1 MGSGD
6 WFPGRVWGGSPKK
19 ENINQSMTNVETN
32 NNKTVA
38 FHTLGCKVNQYDT
51 QAMRERFERAG
62 YTTVGFE
69 EKADVYVV
77 NTCTVTGTGDKKSM
91 QTIRRCHRKNPEAAI
106 VVTGCLAQRAAD
118 ELKLPGVRLVL
129 GTQRRGEVVQLLS
142 QAMESDCALIA
153 VETLRQAPFEH
164 LMVHAH
170 EGHTRATMKIQEGC
184 DRWCTYC
191 IIPSVRG
198 PIRSRPLDEIRAEA
212 ESLADAGFKE
222 AVLTGIH
229 LTSYG
234 REQHGAITLLDAI
247 REVHAVEGIERI
259 RLGSLEPVIVTAEFV
274 EGIKEL
280 PKVCHQFHLALQ
292 SGSDS
297 VLARMRRRYT
307 SGEFLAACAM
317 LREAF
322 EDCALTTDVMTGFPG
337 ETEEEF
343 AQTVDTCRK
352 AGFARMHVFPYS
364 EREGTKAAV
373 MEGAVPRHIRE
384 ERARQLIAVGKELER
399 TALESRVGKEEA
411 VLIEELDSEGFGVG
425 YTGGYMHVRV
435 ENAQP
440 GSIVYVMITGREDAG
455 LTGRL

>member
-1 MGSGD
+1 MI
-6 WFPGRVWGGSPKK
+6 
-19 ENINQSMTNVETN
+19 ENR
-32 NNKTVA
+32 TVA
-38 FHTLGCKVNQYDT
+38 FHTLGCKVIQYDT
-51 QAMRERFERAG
+51 QAMRERFEEAG
-62 YTTVGFE
+62 FRTVEFE
-69 EKADVYVV
+69 DKADVYVV

-91 QTIRRCHRKNPEAAI
+91 QTIRRCHRMNPDAAI

-129 GTQRRGEVVQLLS
+129 GTQRRGEVVQLLH
-142 QAMESDCALIA
+142 QALEQDCALIA
-153 VETLRQAPFEH
+153 VETLRQAPFER
-164 LMVHAH
+164 LTVHAH

-184 DRWCTYC
+184 DRFCTYC

-212 ESLADAGFKE
+212 ESLAAAGFKE

-247 REVHAVEGIERI
+247 RAVHGVEGIERI
-259 RLGSLEPVIVTAEFV
+259 RLGSLEPVIVTEAFV
-274 EGIKEL
+274 QGIAAM

-292 SGSDS
+292 SGSDT

-307 SGEFLAACAM
+307 SGEFLTACAM
-317 LREAF
+317 LRGAF

-364 EREGTKAAV
+364 EREGTKAAA
-373 MEGAVPRHIRE
+373 MEGSVPRHIRE
-384 ERARQLIAVGKELER
+384 ERARRLIAVSRELER
-399 TALESRVGKEEA
+399 AALEGRVGKTDE
-411 VLIEELDSEGFGVG
+411 VLIEETDAQGRGTG
-425 YTGGYMHVRV
+425 YTGGYMRVHVQG
-435 ENAQP
+435 AQP
-440 GSIVYVMITGREDAG
+440 GEIVRVRIAG
-455 LTGRL
+455 IENDELNGEIAE

>member
-1 MGSGD
+1 MIKN
-6 WFPGRVWGGSPKK
+6 R
-19 ENINQSMTNVETN
+19 
-32 NNKTVA
+32 TVA

-51 QAMRERFERAG
+51 QAMRERFEEAG
-62 YTTVGFE
+62 CRTVEFDE
-69 EKADVYVV
+69 TADIYVV

-91 QTIRRCHRKNPEAAI
+91 QTIRRCHRKNPQADI

-118 ELKLPGVRLVL
+118 ELTMPGVRLVI
-129 GTQRRGEVVQLLS
+129 GTQRRGEVVQLLE
-142 QAMESDCALIA
+142 QALRQDCALIA
-153 VETLRQAPFEH
+153 VETLRHAPFER
-164 LMVHAH
+164 LTVHAH

-198 PIRSRPLDEIRAEA
+198 PIRSRPLEEIREEA
-212 ESLADAGFKE
+212 ESLAAAGFKE

-234 REQHGAITLLDAI
+234 RDKHGEMTLLDAI
-247 REVHAVEGIERI
+247 RTVHEVEGVERI
-259 RLGSLEPVIVTAEFV
+259 RLGSLEPVIVTPEFV
-274 EGIKEL
+274 RGIAAMD
-280 PKVCHQFHLALQ
+280 KVCHQFHLALQ
-292 SGSDS
+292 SGSDT

-307 SGEFLAACAM
+307 SGEFLAACAL

-322 EDCALTTDVMTGFPG
+322 DDCALTTDVMTGFPG

-343 AQTVDTCRK
+343 MQTVDTCQK

-384 ERARQLIAVGKELER
+384 ERARRLIAAGKELER
-399 TALESRVGKEEA
+399 AALERLIGRVEG
-411 VLIEELDSEGFGVG
+411 VLIEEMDAQSRGTG
-425 YTGGYMHVRV
+425 YTGGYMRVHVPGTQAGGIVPVRITGV
-435 ENAQP
+435 EN
-440 GSIVYVMITGREDAG
+440 GE
-455 LTGRL
+455 LTGELV

>member
-1 MGSGD
+1 MI
-6 WFPGRVWGGSPKK
+6 
-19 ENINQSMTNVETN
+19 ENR
-32 NNKTVA
+32 TVA

-51 QAMRERFERAG
+51 QAMRERFEEAG
-62 YTTVGFE
+62 FRTVDFE
-69 EKADVYVV
+69 DRADVYVV

-91 QTIRRCHRKNPEAAI
+91 QTIRRCHRNNPDAAI

-129 GTQRRGEVVQLLS
+129 GTQRRGEVVQLLA
-142 QAMESDCALIA
+142 QALEQDCALIA

-164 LMVHAH
+164 LTVHAH

-212 ESLADAGFKE
+212 QSLAAAGFKE
-222 AVLTGIH
+222 VVLTGIH

-247 REVHAVEGIERI
+247 RAVHEVEGIERI
-259 RLGSLEPVIVTAEFV
+259 RLGSLEPVIVTGAFV
-274 EGIKEL
+274 QGIAAM

-292 SGSDS
+292 SGSDT

-317 LREAF
+317 LRGAF

-343 AQTVDTCRK
+343 AQTVDTCQR

-364 EREGTKAAV
+364 EREGTKAAA
-373 MEGAVPRHIRE
+373 MEGSVPRHIRE

-399 TALESRVGKEEA
+399 AALEGRIGRTDEVLVEEIDA
-411 VLIEELDSEGFGVG
+411 QGRGTG
-425 YTGGYMHVRV
+425 YTGGYMRVHVQG
-435 ENAQP
+435 AQP
-440 GSIVYVMITGREDAG
+440 GEIVRVRITGIENDELSGEIAG
-455 LTGRL
+455 

>member
-1 MGSGD
+1 MI
-6 WFPGRVWGGSPKK
+6 
-19 ENINQSMTNVETN
+19 ENR
-32 NNKTVA
+32 TVA

-51 QAMRERFERAG
+51 QAMRERFEEAG
-62 YTTVGFE
+62 FRTVDFE
-69 EKADVYVV
+69 DRADVYVV

-91 QTIRRCHRKNPEAAI
+91 QTIRRCHRNNPDAAI

-129 GTQRRGEVVQLLS
+129 GTQRRGEVVQLLA
-142 QAMESDCALIA
+142 QALEQDCALIA

-164 LMVHAH
+164 LTVHAH

-212 ESLADAGFKE
+212 QSLAAAGFKE
-222 AVLTGIH
+222 VVLTGIH

-247 REVHAVEGIERI
+247 RAVHEVEGIERI
-259 RLGSLEPVIVTAEFV
+259 RLGSLEPVIVTGAFV
-274 EGIKEL
+274 QGIAAM

-292 SGSDS
+292 SGSDT

-317 LREAF
+317 LRGAF

-343 AQTVDTCRK
+343 AQTVDTCQR

-364 EREGTKAAV
+364 EREGTKAAA
-373 MEGAVPRHIRE
+373 MAGSVPRHIRE

-399 TALESRVGKEEA
+399 AALEGRIGRTDEVLVEEIDA
-411 VLIEELDSEGFGVG
+411 QGRGTG
-425 YTGGYMHVRV
+425 YTGGYMRVHVQG
-435 ENAQP
+435 AQP
-440 GSIVYVMITGREDAG
+440 GEIVRVWITGIENDELSGEIAG
-455 LTGRL
+455 

>member
-1 MGSGD
+1 MI
-6 WFPGRVWGGSPKK
+6 
-19 ENINQSMTNVETN
+19 ENR
-32 NNKTVA
+32 TVA

-51 QAMRERFERAG
+51 QAMRERFEEAG
-62 YTTVGFE
+62 FRTVDFE
-69 EKADVYVV
+69 DRADVYVV

-91 QTIRRCHRKNPEAAI
+91 QTIRRCHRNNPDAAI

-129 GTQRRGEVVQLLS
+129 GTQRRGEVVQLLA
-142 QAMESDCALIA
+142 QALEQDCALIA
-153 VETLRQAPFEH
+153 VETLRQAPFER
-164 LMVHAH
+164 LTVHAH

-212 ESLADAGFKE
+212 QSLAAAGFKE
-222 AVLTGIH
+222 VVLTGIH

-247 REVHAVEGIERI
+247 RAVHEVEGIERI
-259 RLGSLEPVIVTAEFV
+259 RLGSLEPVIVTEAFV
-274 EGIKEL
+274 QGIAAM

-292 SGSDS
+292 SGSDT

-317 LREAF
+317 LRGAF

-343 AQTVDTCRK
+343 AQTVDTCQR

-364 EREGTKAAV
+364 EREGTKAAA
-373 MEGAVPRHIRE
+373 MAGSVPRHIRE

-399 TALESRVGKEEA
+399 AALEGRIGKTDE
-411 VLIEELDSEGFGVG
+411 VLIEEIDAQGRGTG
-425 YTGGYMHVRV
+425 YTGGYMRVHVQG
-435 ENAQP
+435 AQP
-440 GSIVYVMITGREDAG
+440 GEIVRVRITGIENDELSGEIAG
-455 LTGRL
+455 

>member
-1 MGSGD
+1 MSEK
-6 WFPGRVWGGSPKK
+6 R
-19 ENINQSMTNVETN
+19 
-32 NNKTVA
+32 TVA

-51 QAMRERFERAG
+51 QAMRERFEEAG
-62 YTTVGFE
+62 FSTVDFE
-69 EKADVYVV
+69 GKADVYVV

-91 QTIRRCHRKNPEAAI
+91 QTIRRCHRTNTDAAI

-118 ELKLPGVRLVL
+118 EMTLPGVRLVL
-129 GTQRRGEVVQLLS
+129 GTQRRGEVVQLLE
-142 QAMESDCALIA
+142 QALTQDCALIA
-153 VETLRQAPFEH
+153 VQTLRQAPFEY
-164 LMVHAH
+164 LTVHAH

-184 DRWCTYC
+184 DRYCTYC

-212 ESLADAGFKE
+212 ESLAAAGFQE
-222 AVLTGIH
+222 VVLTGIH

-247 REVHAVEGIERI
+247 RTVHEVEGIRRI
-259 RLGSLEPVIVTAEFV
+259 RLGSLEPVIVTPAFV
-274 EGIKEL
+274 EGIRAL

-292 SGSDS
+292 SGSDT
-297 VLARMRRRYT
+297 VLARMHRRYT

-343 AQTVDTCRK
+343 AQTVDTCQK

-364 EREGTKAAV
+364 EREGTKAAA
-373 MEGAVPRHIRE
+373 MAGSVPRGVRE
-384 ERARQLIAVGKELER
+384 ERARRLIAVGRELER
-399 TALESRVGKEEA
+399 AALNSRVGKTED
-411 VLIEELDSEGFGVG
+411 VLIEETDAQGRGTG
-425 YTGGYMHVRV
+425 YTGGYMRVHVPG
-435 ENAQP
+435 AQP
-440 GSIVYVMITGREDAG
+440 GRIVRVHMTGIEADA
-455 LTGRL
+455 LEGRLAAQDRDEEEERTR

>member
-1 MGSGD
+1 MI
-6 WFPGRVWGGSPKK
+6 
-19 ENINQSMTNVETN
+19 ENR
-32 NNKTVA
+32 TVA

-51 QAMRERFERAG
+51 QAMRERFEEAG
-62 YTTVGFE
+62 FRTVDFE
-69 EKADVYVV
+69 DRADVYVV

-91 QTIRRCHRKNPEAAI
+91 QTIRRCHRNNPDAAI

-129 GTQRRGEVVQLLS
+129 GTQRRGEVVQLLA
-142 QAMESDCALIA
+142 QALEQDCALIA
-153 VETLRQAPFEH
+153 VETLRQTPFEH
-164 LMVHAH
+164 LTVHAH

-212 ESLADAGFKE
+212 QSLAAAGFKE
-222 AVLTGIH
+222 VVLTGIH

-247 REVHAVEGIERI
+247 RAVHEVEGIERI
-259 RLGSLEPVIVTAEFV
+259 RLGSLEPVIVTGAFV
-274 EGIKEL
+274 QGIAAM

-292 SGSDS
+292 SGSDT

-317 LREAF
+317 LRGAF

-343 AQTVDTCRK
+343 AQTVDTCQR

-364 EREGTKAAV
+364 EREGTKAAA
-373 MEGAVPRHIRE
+373 MAGSVPRHIRE

-399 TALESRVGKEEA
+399 AALEGRIGKTDE
-411 VLIEELDSEGFGVG
+411 VLIEEIDAQGRGTG
-425 YTGGYMHVRV
+425 YTGGYMRVHVQG
-435 ENAQP
+435 AQP
-440 GSIVYVMITGREDAG
+440 GEIVRVRIVGIENDELSGEIAG
-455 LTGRL
+455 

>member
-1 MGSGD
+1 MI
-6 WFPGRVWGGSPKK
+6 
-19 ENINQSMTNVETN
+19 ENR
-32 NNKTVA
+32 TVA

-51 QAMRERFERAG
+51 QAMRERFEEAG
-62 YTTVGFE
+62 FRTVDFE
-69 EKADVYVV
+69 DRADVYVV

-91 QTIRRCHRKNPEAAI
+91 QTIRRCHRNNPDAAI

-129 GTQRRGEVVQLLS
+129 GTQRRGEVVQLLA
-142 QAMESDCALIA
+142 QALEQDCALIA

-164 LMVHAH
+164 LTVHAH

-184 DRWCTYC
+184 DRFCTYC

-198 PIRSRPLDEIRAEA
+198 PIRSRPLGEIRAEA
-212 ESLADAGFKE
+212 ESLAEVGFRE
-222 AVLTGIH
+222 VVLTGIH

-234 REQHGAITLLDAI
+234 REQHGAVTLLDAI
-247 REVHAVEGIERI
+247 RTVHEVGGIERI
-259 RLGSLEPVIVTAEFV
+259 RLGSLEPVIVTEEFV
-274 EGIKEL
+274 QGIAAM

-292 SGSDS
+292 SGSDT

-307 SGEFLAACAM
+307 SGEFLAACAL
-317 LREAF
+317 LRGAF

-343 AQTVDTCRK
+343 AQTVDTCKK

-364 EREGTKAAV
+364 EREGTKAAA
-373 MEGAVPRHIRE
+373 MEGSVPRHVRE

-399 TALESRVGKEEA
+399 AALEGRVGRTED
-411 VLIEELDSEGFGVG
+411 VLIEEIDALGRGTG
-425 YTGGYMHVRV
+425 YTGGYMRVHVQG
-435 ENAQP
+435 AQP
-440 GSIVYVMITGREDAG
+440 GEIVRVRIAEIENDELSGEIAG
-455 LTGRL
+455 

>member
-1 MGSGD
+1 MSEK
-6 WFPGRVWGGSPKK
+6 R
-19 ENINQSMTNVETN
+19 
-32 NNKTVA
+32 TVA

-51 QAMRERFERAG
+51 QAMRERFEEAG
-62 YTTVGFE
+62 FSTVDFE
-69 EKADVYVV
+69 GKADVYVV

-91 QTIRRCHRKNPEAAI
+91 QTIRRCHRTNTDAAI

-118 ELKLPGVRLVL
+118 EMTLPGVRLVL
-129 GTQRRGEVVQLLS
+129 GTQRRGEVVQLLE
-142 QAMESDCALIA
+142 QALTQDCALIA
-153 VETLRQAPFEH
+153 VQTLRQAPFEY
-164 LMVHAH
+164 LTVHAH

-184 DRWCTYC
+184 DRYCTYC

-212 ESLADAGFKE
+212 ESLAAAGFQE
-222 AVLTGIH
+222 VVLTGIH

-247 REVHAVEGIERI
+247 RTVHEVEGIRRI
-259 RLGSLEPVIVTAEFV
+259 RLGSLEPVIVTPAFV
-274 EGIKEL
+274 EGIRAL

-292 SGSDS
+292 SGSDT
-297 VLARMRRRYT
+297 VLARMHRRYT

-343 AQTVDTCRK
+343 AQTVDTCQK

-364 EREGTKAAV
+364 EREGTKAAA
-373 MEGAVPRHIRE
+373 MAGSVPRGVRE
-384 ERARQLIAVGKELER
+384 ERARRLIAVGRELER
-399 TALESRVGKEEA
+399 AALERRVGQIED
-411 VLIEELDSEGFGVG
+411 VLIEETDAQGRGTG
-425 YTGGYMHVRV
+425 YTGGYMRVHVPG
-435 ENAQP
+435 AQP
-440 GSIVYVMITGREDAG
+440 GRIVRVHMTGIEADA
-455 LTGRL
+455 LEGRLAAQDRDEEEERTR

>member
-1 MGSGD
+1 MI
-6 WFPGRVWGGSPKK
+6 
-19 ENINQSMTNVETN
+19 ENR
-32 NNKTVA
+32 TVA

-51 QAMRERFERAG
+51 QAMRERFEEAG
-62 YTTVGFE
+62 FRTVDFE
-69 EKADVYVV
+69 DRADVYVV

-91 QTIRRCHRKNPEAAI
+91 QTIRRCHRNNPDAAI

-129 GTQRRGEVVQLLS
+129 GTQRRGEVVQLLA
-142 QAMESDCALIA
+142 QALEQDCALIA

-164 LMVHAH
+164 LTVHAH

-212 ESLADAGFKE
+212 QSLAAAGFKE
-222 AVLTGIH
+222 VVLTGIH

-247 REVHAVEGIERI
+247 RAVHEVEGIERI
-259 RLGSLEPVIVTAEFV
+259 RLGSLEPVIVTEAFV
-274 EGIKEL
+274 QGIAAM

-292 SGSDS
+292 SGSDT

-317 LREAF
+317 LRGAF

-343 AQTVDTCRK
+343 AQTVDTCQR

-364 EREGTKAAV
+364 EREGTKAAA
-373 MEGAVPRHIRE
+373 MAGSVPRHIRE

-399 TALESRVGKEEA
+399 AALEGRIGKTDE
-411 VLIEELDSEGFGVG
+411 VLIEEIDAQGRGTG
-425 YTGGYMHVRV
+425 YTGGYMRVHVQG
-435 ENAQP
+435 AQP
-440 GSIVYVMITGREDAG
+440 GEIVRVRITGIENEELSGEIAG
-455 LTGRL
+455 

>member
-1 MGSGD
+1 MI
-6 WFPGRVWGGSPKK
+6 
-19 ENINQSMTNVETN
+19 ENR
-32 NNKTVA
+32 TVA

-51 QAMRERFERAG
+51 QAMRERFEEAG
-62 YTTVGFE
+62 FRTVDFE
-69 EKADVYVV
+69 DRADVYVV

-91 QTIRRCHRKNPEAAI
+91 QTIRRCHRNNPDAAI

-129 GTQRRGEVVQLLS
+129 GTQRRGEVVQLLA
-142 QAMESDCALIA
+142 QALEQDCALIA

-164 LMVHAH
+164 LTVHAH

-212 ESLADAGFKE
+212 QSLAAAGFKE
-222 AVLTGIH
+222 VVLTGIH

-247 REVHAVEGIERI
+247 RAVHEVEGIERI
-259 RLGSLEPVIVTAEFV
+259 RLGSLEPVIVTEAFV
-274 EGIKEL
+274 QGIAAM

-292 SGSDS
+292 SGSDT

-307 SGEFLAACAM
+307 SGKFLAACAM
-317 LREAF
+317 LRGAF

-343 AQTVDTCRK
+343 AQTVDTCQR

-364 EREGTKAAV
+364 EREGTKAAA
-373 MEGAVPRHIRE
+373 MAGSVPRHIRE
-384 ERARQLIAVGKELER
+384 ERARYLIAVGRVLER
-399 TALESRVGKEEA
+399 AALEGRIGKTED
-411 VLIEELDSEGFGVG
+411 VLIEEIDALGRGTG
-425 YTGGYMHVRV
+425 YTGGYMRVHVQG
-435 ENAQP
+435 AQP
-440 GSIVYVMITGREDAG
+440 GEIVRVRIAG
-455 LTGRL
+455 IENDELSGEIAG

>member
-1 MGSGD
+1 MI
-6 WFPGRVWGGSPKK
+6 
-19 ENINQSMTNVETN
+19 ENR
-32 NNKTVA
+32 TVA

-51 QAMRERFERAG
+51 QAMRERFEEAG
-62 YTTVGFE
+62 FRTVDFE
-69 EKADVYVV
+69 DRADVYVV

-91 QTIRRCHRKNPEAAI
+91 QTIRRCHRNNPDAAI

-129 GTQRRGEVVQLLS
+129 GTQRRGEVVQLLA
-142 QAMESDCALIA
+142 QALEQDCALIA

-164 LMVHAH
+164 LTVHAH

-212 ESLADAGFKE
+212 QSLAAAGFKE
-222 AVLTGIH
+222 VVLTGIH

-247 REVHAVEGIERI
+247 RAVHEVEGIERI
-259 RLGSLEPVIVTAEFV
+259 RLGSLEPVIVTGAFV
-274 EGIKEL
+274 QGIAAM

-292 SGSDS
+292 SGSDT

-317 LREAF
+317 LRGAF

-343 AQTVDTCRK
+343 AQTVDTCQK

-364 EREGTKAAV
+364 EREGTKAAA
-373 MEGAVPRHIRE
+373 MEGSVPRHVRE
-384 ERARQLIAVGKELER
+384 ERARYLIAVGRVLER
-399 TALESRVGKEEA
+399 AALEGRIGKTED
-411 VLIEELDSEGFGVG
+411 VLIEEIDAQGRGTG
-425 YTGGYMHVRV
+425 YTGGYMRVHVQGAKPGEIVRV
-435 ENAQP
+435 Q
-440 GSIVYVMITGREDAG
+440 ITGIENDELSGEIAG
-455 LTGRL
+455 

>member
-1 MGSGD
+1 MI
-6 WFPGRVWGGSPKK
+6 
-19 ENINQSMTNVETN
+19 ENR
-32 NNKTVA
+32 TVA

-51 QAMRERFERAG
+51 QAMRERFEEAG
-62 YTTVGFE
+62 FRTVDFE
-69 EKADVYVV
+69 DRADVYVV

-91 QTIRRCHRKNPEAAI
+91 QTIRRCHRNNPDAAI

-129 GTQRRGEVVQLLS
+129 GTQRRGEVVQLLA
-142 QAMESDCALIA
+142 QALEQDCALIA

-164 LMVHAH
+164 LTVHAH

-212 ESLADAGFKE
+212 QSLAAAGFKE
-222 AVLTGIH
+222 VVLTGIH

-247 REVHAVEGIERI
+247 RAVHEVEGIERI
-259 RLGSLEPVIVTAEFV
+259 RLGSLEPVIVTGAFV
-274 EGIKEL
+274 QGIAAM

-292 SGSDS
+292 SGSDT

-317 LREAF
+317 LRGAF

-343 AQTVDTCRK
+343 AQTVDTCQR

-364 EREGTKAAV
+364 EREGTKAAA
-373 MEGAVPRHIRE
+373 MAGSVPRHIRE

-399 TALESRVGKEEA
+399 AALEGRIGKTDE
-411 VLIEELDSEGFGVG
+411 VLIEEIDAQGRGTG
-425 YTGGYMHVRV
+425 YTGGYMRVHVQG
-435 ENAQP
+435 AQP
-440 GSIVYVMITGREDAG
+440 GEIVRVRIVGIENDELSGEIAG
-455 LTGRL
+455 

>member
-1 MGSGD
+1 MI
-6 WFPGRVWGGSPKK
+6 
-19 ENINQSMTNVETN
+19 ENR
-32 NNKTVA
+32 TVA

-51 QAMRERFERAG
+51 QAMRERFEEAG
-62 YTTVGFE
+62 FRTVDFE
-69 EKADVYVV
+69 DRADVYVV

-91 QTIRRCHRKNPEAAI
+91 QTIRRCHRNNPDAAI

-129 GTQRRGEVVQLLS
+129 GTQRRGEVVQLLA
-142 QAMESDCALIA
+142 QALEQDCALIA

-164 LMVHAH
+164 LTVHAH

-212 ESLADAGFKE
+212 QSLAAAGFKE
-222 AVLTGIH
+222 VVLTGIH

-247 REVHAVEGIERI
+247 RAVHEVEGIERI
-259 RLGSLEPVIVTAEFV
+259 RLGSLEPVIVTGAFV
-274 EGIKEL
+274 QGIAAM

-292 SGSDS
+292 SGSDT

-317 LREAF
+317 LRGAF

-343 AQTVDTCRK
+343 AQTVDTCQR

-364 EREGTKAAV
+364 EREGTKAAA
-373 MEGAVPRHIRE
+373 MEGSVPRHIRE

-399 TALESRVGKEEA
+399 AALEGRIGRTDEVLVEEIDA
-411 VLIEELDSEGFGVG
+411 QGRGMG
-425 YTGGYMHVRV
+425 YTGGYMRVHVQG
-435 ENAQP
+435 AQP
-440 GSIVYVMITGREDAG
+440 GEIVRVRITGIENEELSGEIAG
-455 LTGRL
+455 

>member
-1 MGSGD
+1 MI
-6 WFPGRVWGGSPKK
+6 
-19 ENINQSMTNVETN
+19 ENR
-32 NNKTVA
+32 TVA

-51 QAMRERFERAG
+51 QAMRERFEEAG
-62 YTTVGFE
+62 FRTVDFE
-69 EKADVYVV
+69 DRADVYVV

-91 QTIRRCHRKNPEAAI
+91 QTIRRCHRNNPDAAI

-129 GTQRRGEVVQLLS
+129 GTQRRGEVVQLLA
-142 QAMESDCALIA
+142 QALEQDCALIA

-164 LMVHAH
+164 LTVHAH

-212 ESLADAGFKE
+212 QSLAAAGFKE
-222 AVLTGIH
+222 VVLTGIH

-247 REVHAVEGIERI
+247 RAVHEVEGIERI
-259 RLGSLEPVIVTAEFV
+259 RLGSLEPVIVTGAFV
-274 EGIKEL
+274 QGIAAM

-292 SGSDS
+292 SGSDT

-317 LREAF
+317 LRGAF

-343 AQTVDTCRK
+343 AQTVDTCQR

-364 EREGTKAAV
+364 EREGTKAAA
-373 MEGAVPRHIRE
+373 MAGSVPRHIRE

-399 TALESRVGKEEA
+399 AALEGHIGRTDE
-411 VLIEELDSEGFGVG
+411 VLIEEIDAQGRGTG
-425 YTGGYMHVRV
+425 YTGGYMRVHVQG
-435 ENAQP
+435 AQP
-440 GSIVYVMITGREDAG
+440 GEIVRVRIVGIENDELSGEIAG
-455 LTGRL
+455 

>member
-1 MGSGD
+1 MI
-6 WFPGRVWGGSPKK
+6 
-19 ENINQSMTNVETN
+19 ENR
-32 NNKTVA
+32 TVA

-51 QAMRERFERAG
+51 QAMRERFEQAG
-62 YTTVGFE
+62 CRTVEFE
-69 EKADVYVV
+69 EKADIYVV

-91 QTIRRCHRKNPEAAI
+91 QTIRRCHRKNPDAAI

-118 ELKLPGVRLVL
+118 ELTLPGVRLVI
-129 GTQRRGEVVQLLS
+129 GTQRRGEVVELLS
-142 QAMESDCALIA
+142 QALEQDCALIA

-164 LMVHAH
+164 LTVHAH

-198 PIRSRPLDEIRAEA
+198 PIRSRPLVEIREEA
-212 ESLADAGFKE
+212 ESLAEAGFKE

-259 RLGSLEPVIVTAEFV
+259 RLGSLEPVIVTEAFV
-274 EGIKEL
+274 EGLKAL

-292 SGSDS
+292 SGSDT

-322 EDCALTTDVMTGFPG
+322 DDCALTTDVMTGFPG

-364 EREGTKAAV
+364 EREGTKAAA
-373 MEGAVPRHIRE
+373 MEGSVPRHIRE
-384 ERARQLIAVGKELER
+384 ERARQLITVGRELER
-399 TALESRVGKEEA
+399 AALLGRLGKEDS
-411 VLIEELDSEGFGVG
+411 VLIEEIDEDGLGVG
-425 YTGGYMHVRV
+425 YTGGYMRVRV
-435 ENAQP
+435 P
-440 GSIVYVMITGREDAG
+440 GVQAGEIARVRITDIDKDELKGEIF
-455 LTGRL
+455 

>member
-1 MGSGD
+1 MI
-6 WFPGRVWGGSPKK
+6 
-19 ENINQSMTNVETN
+19 ENR
-32 NNKTVA
+32 TVA

-51 QAMRERFERAG
+51 QAMRERFEEAG
-62 YTTVGFE
+62 FRTVDFE
-69 EKADVYVV
+69 DRADVYVV

-91 QTIRRCHRKNPEAAI
+91 QTIRRCHRNNPDAAI

-129 GTQRRGEVVQLLS
+129 GTQRRGEVVQLLA
-142 QAMESDCALIA
+142 QALEQDCALIA

-164 LMVHAH
+164 LTVHAH

-212 ESLADAGFKE
+212 QSLAAAGFKE
-222 AVLTGIH
+222 VVLTGIH

-247 REVHAVEGIERI
+247 RAVHEVEGIERI
-259 RLGSLEPVIVTAEFV
+259 RLGSLEPVIVTGAFV
-274 EGIKEL
+274 QGIAAM

-292 SGSDS
+292 SGSDT

-317 LREAF
+317 LRGAF

-343 AQTVDTCRK
+343 AQTVDTCQR

-364 EREGTKAAV
+364 EREGTKAAA
-373 MEGAVPRHIRE
+373 MAGSVPRHIRE

-399 TALESRVGKEEA
+399 AALEGRIGKTDE
-411 VLIEELDSEGFGVG
+411 VLIEEIDAQGRGTG
-425 YTGGYMHVRV
+425 YTGGYMRVHVQGAKPGEIVRV
-435 ENAQP
+435 Q
-440 GSIVYVMITGREDAG
+440 ITGIENDELSGEIAG
-455 LTGRL
+455 